1 MIQTSPVI
9 ADAPAVAFAPILIL
23 PGVFTPKLCQTLI
36 QLYDRQGGERSGF
49 MVTENGQTVGKHD
62 PRHKSRRDAM
72 VADQGLIGSIQQ
84 RIIDHVV
91 PAIRRAYAF
100 HVTRMERYLVA
111 CYDAEEGGHFR
122 AHRDNTTPGTAHR
135 RFALSIPL
143 NDDFQ
148 GGGLS
153 FPEFGDRRYRAA
165 AGSGIV
171 FSCSLL
177 HQVDPVTAGRRFVF
191 LPFLYD
197 EAAARIRQPL
207 SPPADQ

>member
-1 MIQTSPVI
+1 MIQNHSITSET
-9 ADAPAVAFAPILIL
+9 DAFAPILIL
-23 PGVFTPKLCQTLI
+23 PGVFPPELCRTLI
-36 QLYDRQGGERSGF
+36 DIYDRQGGERSGF
-49 MVTENGQTVGKHD
+49 MLNENGRTVGRHD
-62 PRHKSRRDAM
+62 LRHKSRRDVM
-72 VADQGLIGSIQQ
+72 IEEQGLIDTIQQ

-91 PAIRRAYAF
+91 PAIRRAHAF

-135 RFALSIPL
+135 RFALSVPL
-143 NDDFQ
+143 NDDFE
-148 GGGLS
+148 GGGLT
-153 FPEFGDRRYRAA
+153 FPEFGERRYRAP
-165 AGSGIV
+165 AGAGIV

-197 EAAARIRQPL
+197 EAAARMRQPL